1 MEPIQK
7 LVNEKKR
14 LVARYSNKCD
24 RIAAGQLAATV
35 IPYGIFWYLAIASVT
50 VSYWL
55 TALCGFVIALFL
67 LRVFVLMHE
76 CGHNALFA
84 TARYNKVAG
93 FFLGVLCGMPQYV
106 WSRNHA
112 FHHATN
118 GNWDQYRGPLAT
130 LSLDE
135 YQALSKGRQQLYQAT
150 RNIAFAPVGG
160 FLYLIFNPRYTWL
173 KGTLAL
179 AHHVL
184 KRKLASPS
192 TPVRAIARTFES
204 RYWRTA
210 KEYRHMTGNNVVL
223 LALWLGMSLLAGAEV
238 FFPIYLI
245 TLSLAGAGG
254 IILFTVQHNFE
265 GAWAAS
271 EAEWDYNRAAIE
283 GTSFLVLPGW
293 LNWFTANIAYHHIH
307 HLSASIPNYNLSQC
321 HREYEHLFTGLT
333 RISLRQI
340 PAALKNN
347 LWDVE
352 NQRITGPLSI
362 RSSRRNEAVHS
373 AG

>member
-1 MEPIQK
+1 MNHTEK
-7 LVNEKKR
+7 LVKEKKR
-14 LVARYSNKCD
+14 IVARYSTKSD
-24 RIAAGQLAATV
+24 RIAAIQLAATV
-35 IPYGIFWYLAIASVT
+35 IPYGIFWYLAIASLSI
-50 VSYWL
+50 SYWL
-55 TALCGFVIALFL
+55 TALCGFVICLLL

-84 TARYNKVAG
+84 TSKYNRIAG

-106 WSRNHA
+106 WARNHA

-130 LSLDE
+130 LSIEE
-135 YQALSKGRQQLYQAT
+135 YQALSKNRQRLYQVT

-173 KGTLAL
+173 KGTFTLL
-179 AHHVL
+179 RHIL
-184 KRKLASPS
+184 GKKRTNPK
-192 TPVRAIARTFES
+192 TPVRSILQDLEC

-210 KEYRHMTGNNVVL
+210 KEYWHMTGNNLVL
-223 LALWLGMSLLAGAEV
+223 LALWLGMSLAVGAEV
-238 FFPIYLI
+238 FFTIYLI

-265 GAWAAS
+265 GSWAAN
-271 EAEWDYNRAAIE
+271 EAGWDYNRAAIE
-283 GTSFLVLPGW
+283 GTSFLVLPAW

-307 HLSASIPNYNLSQC
+307 HLSASIPNYNLAKC

-333 RISLRQI
+333 RISLGQI
-340 PAALKNN
+340 PAALRNN
-347 LWDVE
+347 LWDVK
-352 NQRITGPLSI
+352 NQRITSPLSV
-362 RSSRRNEAVHS
+362 RSSRQNEEAHS
-373 AG
+373 PA